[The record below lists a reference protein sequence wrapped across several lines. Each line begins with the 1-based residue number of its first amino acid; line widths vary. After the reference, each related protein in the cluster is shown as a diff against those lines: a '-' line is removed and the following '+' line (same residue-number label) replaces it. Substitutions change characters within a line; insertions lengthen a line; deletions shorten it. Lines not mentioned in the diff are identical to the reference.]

1 MLRQMIGSVPS
12 SAGEVAAGPAQHAQP
27 QVTEQGQ
34 HVSPEAAGI
43 RQRRPLAVHTP
54 VDAAPDVLDEAAEHV
69 AVQVAERPGQVNRDL
84 RGAGA
89 VVAHDAAGRGGGTGC
104 GLLAGPGPR
113 PE

>member
-1 MLRQMIGSVPS
+1 M
-12 SAGEVAAGPAQHAQP
+12 
-27 QVTEQGQ
+27 
-34 HVSPEAAGI
+34 
-43 RQRRPLAVHTP
+43 
-54 VDAAPDVLDEAAEHV
+54 LDEAAEHV